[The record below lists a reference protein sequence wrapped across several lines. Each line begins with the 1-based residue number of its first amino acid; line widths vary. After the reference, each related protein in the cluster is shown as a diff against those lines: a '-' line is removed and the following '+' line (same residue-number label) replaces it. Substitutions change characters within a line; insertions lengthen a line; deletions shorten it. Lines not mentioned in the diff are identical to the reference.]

1 MLATSASSERYFS
14 QGALNLTKLRNRMT
28 KETFNKIMCLRSWGV
43 VKNDIEREDK
53 KKDKVVDIKE
63 IEEALFT
70 L

>member
-1 MLATSASSERYFS
+1 MPATSASSEWYFS

-43 VKNDIEREDK
+43 VKDDIKEEDK
-53 KKDKVVDIKE
+53 KKDKVIEVKEIKE
-63 IEEALFT
+63 VLFT